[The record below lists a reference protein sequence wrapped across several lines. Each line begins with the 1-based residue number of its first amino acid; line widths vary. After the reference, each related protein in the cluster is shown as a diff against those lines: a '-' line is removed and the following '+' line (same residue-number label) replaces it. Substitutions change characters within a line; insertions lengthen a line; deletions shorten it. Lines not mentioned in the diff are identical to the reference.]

1 MVARRTDLRAL
12 KPEPDEA
19 KWGFLTNYAVLL
31 AYVVLH
37 PESTVRAISQGIRI
51 TERAALSILRDLDDE
66 EIVYRHRAGRRNTYS
81 VDFERL
87 AAVKRGGESSAQAP
101 RLFVNGIVNMLFEMA
116 TQHGIDVARSTEP
129 RHTHER
135 DLQPRTGTWGFF
147 TNHMLVLLAIAR
159 DPSRTVRELAVT
171 AGITERAVVGIIN
184 QMEAASIIRR
194 WREGRRTRYSI
205 DFDGF
210 RAFRGWSYGE
220 WSIAPRL
227 VEAAIVAIEGLGR
240 GE

>member
-1 MVARRTDLRAL
+1 MVAKRADLRAV
-12 KPEPDEA
+12 KPEPEEA
-19 KWGFLTNYAVLL
+19 RWGFLTNYAVLL

-37 PESTVRAISQGIRI
+37 PESTVRAIAQGIGI

-66 EIVYRHRAGRRNTYS
+66 EIVFRHREGRRNTYT

-87 AAVKRGGESSAQAP
+87 GAMRRGGEASALTP
-101 RLFVNGIVNMLFEMA
+101 RLFVNGIVGMLFEMA
-116 TQHGIDVARSTEP
+116 TQHGIDVTRSTTP

-135 DLQPRTGTWGFF
+135 DLQPRAGTWGFF
-147 TNHMLVLLAIAR
+147 TNHMLVLLAIAH
-159 DPSRTVRELAVT
+159 DPSRTVRELAAT
-171 AGITERAVVGIIN
+171 ASITERAVVGIIN
-184 QMEAASIIRR
+184 QLESASIIRR